1 VTAAIEQLR
10 DTPSETLAI
19 CKGAA
24 LILRGTENFEF
35 VDLLFFWSE
44 RISSVFLYSK
54 CLQAKETISY
64 QALNQVWTMTA
75 LMKNRKYEFY
85 VTADA
90 EVGFNELYVLRLR

>member
-1 VTAAIEQLR
+1 VIAAIEQLR

-44 RISSVFLYSK
+44 RISSLFLYSK
-54 CLQAKETISY
+54 MSSGQRNNFLSSTESS
-64 QALNQVWTMTA
+64 LDHD
-75 LMKNRKYEFY
+75 RP
-85 VTADA
+85 
-90 EVGFNELYVLRLR
+90 NEE

>member
-1 VTAAIEQLR
+1 MIAAIEQLR

-44 RISSVFLYSK
+44 RISSLFLYSK
-54 CLQAKETISY
+54 MSSGQRNNFLLSTESS
-64 QALNQVWTMTA
+64 LDHD
-75 LMKNRKYEFY
+75 RP
-85 VTADA
+85 
-90 EVGFNELYVLRLR
+90 NEE